1 MELDNEQRKIF
12 SKEGFLSFL
21 KKSFPYILLILGS
34 LLPFWFWI
42 IYTDFITGGD
52 DVATHISLVY
62 DLVYGFEHGFFYS
75 TNHVYLGIFAY
86 DASLFYGMFPHYVA
100 AILKY
105 LFSWAGLNVIG
116 SIKLVSIISQ
126 IVGTIFTY
134 KLALLITKNKII
146 SLGCGFLFAFMPYRI
161 FCFYFR
167 FAWAEAIATCFIPI
181 FFYALYRIFVY
192 DKKIYVAPFI
202 LLVTSLAME
211 IMSHPFSAI
220 LTVFAG
226 VIVVLF
232 NIKNII
238 LKIKEKNIRWF
249 TYLGISVVLEIGLVF
264 VFVFPMFQALE
275 SGIYRVSYDDI
286 MWTSLEAIISRIP
299 MSNQFS
305 GFLNFFWLGD
315 YNIQSST
322 DSVTLWAVGIT
333 LFIFIIIAVYV
344 VDYLIL
350 KYCKYQGKCLY
361 LIRALITFVIMFVPN
376 IIASQRIETYLAM
389 SLFYVLYLILYI
401 LPLKRWL
408 GFENE
413 VESYNKSVKE
423 ESLSLIKDNNIYACL
438 LILIIGF
445 LYLYTSFIWKISPS
459 FLYMGQFPFRFW
471 SIVGMFMIIL
481 VCYLIKPFIKIKAVQ
496 PIFIGLSC
504 FLLTL
509 DMGMVDKR
517 LFSLPNENP
526 GSFEPDM
533 QWIMNIREF
542 GAQNEY
548 MPQIIYDIYR
558 GDVKPS
564 YPNSLANKVGLYV
577 VNKLTMIFDM
587 ENYITPQFLEGEGD
601 IDIFYLNTPD
611 VKFNVVTNSD
621 NNLIQIPQFYY
632 DGYNAK
638 AVFENGETQNL
649 EVINVDGLVSCY
661 APKGTYQLEFTFP
674 GNTLKQAGWY
684 VLSFSIV
691 GVISF
696 AIYGYLNRKKYEK
709 NYVNN

>member
-1 MELDNEQRKIF
+1 MELVNEQRKIF

-134 KLALLITKNKII
+134 KLALLITKNKTI

-350 KYCKYQGKCLY
+350 KYCKYQGKWLY

-471 SIVGMFMIIL
+471 SIVGIFMIIL

-564 YPNSLANKVGLYV
+564 YHNSLANKVGLYV

-611 VKFNVVTNSD
+611 VKFNVITNSD

-638 AVFENGETQNL
+638 AVFENGKTQNL
-649 EVINVDGLVSCY
+649 EVVNVDGLVSCY

>member
-1 MELDNEQRKIF
+1 MELVNEQRKIF

-134 KLALLITKNKII
+134 KLALLITKNKTI

-350 KYCKYQGKCLY
+350 KYCKYQGKWLY
-361 LIRALITFVIMFVPN
+361 LIRDLITFVIMFVPN

-621 NNLIQIPQFYY
+621 DNLIQIPQFYY

-696 AIYGYLNRKKYEK
+696 AIYGYFNRKKLCK
-709 NYVNN
+709 

>member
-1 MELDNEQRKIF
+1 MELVNEQRKIF
-12 SKEGFLSFL
+12 SKESFLSFL

-134 KLALLITKNKII
+134 KLALLITKNKTV

-167 FAWAEAIATCFIPI
+167 FAWAEVIATCFIPI

-202 LLVTSLAME
+202 FLVTSLAME

-350 KYCKYQGKCLY
+350 KYCKYQGKWLY

-401 LPLKRWL
+401 LPLKKWL

-621 NNLIQIPQFYY
+621 DNLIQIPQFYY

-649 EVINVDGLVSCY
+649 EVVNVDGLVSCY

-674 GNTLKQAGWY
+674 DNTLKQAGWY

>member
-1 MELDNEQRKIF
+1 MELVNEQRKIF

-134 KLALLITKNKII
+134 KLALLITKNKTI

-350 KYCKYQGKCLY
+350 KYCKYQGKWLY

-611 VKFNVVTNSD
+611 VKFNVITNSD

-696 AIYGYLNRKKYEK
+696 AIYGYLNRKKCEK
-709 NYVNN
+709 NHVNN

>member
-1 MELDNEQRKIF
+1 MELVNEQRKIF
-12 SKEGFLSFL
+12 SKEGFLSFF

-86 DASLFYGMFPHYVA
+86 DASLFYGMFPHYAA

-134 KLALLITKNKII
+134 KLALLITKNKTI

-192 DKKIYVAPFI
+192 DKKIYVAPFV

-238 LKIKEKNIRWF
+238 LKIKEKNIRWCI
-249 TYLGISVVLEIGLVF
+249 YLGISIVLEIGLVF

-333 LFIFIIIAVYV
+333 LFVFIIIAVYV

-350 KYCKYQGKCLY
+350 KYCKYQGKWLY

-401 LPLKRWL
+401 LPLKKWL
-408 GFENE
+408 CFENE

>member
-1 MELDNEQRKIF
+1 MELVNEQRKIF
-12 SKEGFLSFL
+12 SKEGFLSFF

-134 KLALLITKNKII
+134 KLALLITKNKTI

-192 DKKIYVAPFI
+192 DKKIYIAPFI

-350 KYCKYQGKCLY
+350 KYCKYQGKWLY

-401 LPLKRWL
+401 LPLKKWL
-408 GFENE
+408 CFENE

-684 VLSFSIV
+684 VLSFSIA

-709 NYVNN
+709 FCK

>member
-1 MELDNEQRKIF
+1 MELVNEQRKIF

-226 VIVVLF
+226 AIVVLF

-350 KYCKYQGKCLY
+350 KYCKYQGKWLY

-611 VKFNVVTNSD
+611 VKFNVITNSD

-638 AVFENGETQNL
+638 AVFENGKTQNL

-696 AIYGYLNRKKYEK
+696 AIYGYLNQKKYEK

>member
-1 MELDNEQRKIF
+1 MELVNEQRKIF
-12 SKEGFLSFL
+12 SKEEFLSFL

-134 KLALLITKNKII
+134 KLALLITKNKTI

-226 VIVVLF
+226 VIIVLF

-249 TYLGISVVLEIGLVF
+249 TYLGISIVLEIGLVF

-344 VDYLIL
+344 ADYLIL
-350 KYCKYQGKCLY
+350 KYCKYQGKWLY

-445 LYLYTSFIWKISPS
+445 LYLYTSFIWEISPS

-611 VKFNVVTNSD
+611 VKFNVITNSD

-649 EVINVDGLVSCY
+649 EVVNVDGLVSCY

>member
-1 MELDNEQRKIF
+1 MELVNEQRKIF
-12 SKEGFLSFL
+12 SKEEFLSFL

-134 KLALLITKNKII
+134 KLALLITKNKTI

-350 KYCKYQGKCLY
+350 KYCKYQGKWLY

-471 SIVGMFMIIL
+471 SIVGIFMIIL

-611 VKFNVVTNSD
+611 VKFNVITNSD

-696 AIYGYLNRKKYEK
+696 AIYGYLNRKKLCK
-709 NYVNN
+709 

>member
-1 MELDNEQRKIF
+1 MELVNEQRKIF
-12 SKEGFLSFL
+12 SKEGFFSFF

-126 IVGTIFTY
+126 IVGAIFTY
-134 KLALLITKNKII
+134 KLALLITKNKTI

-249 TYLGISVVLEIGLVF
+249 TYLGISIVLEIGLVF

-350 KYCKYQGKCLY
+350 KYCKYQGKWLY

-401 LPLKRWL
+401 LPLKKWL

-638 AVFENGETQNL
+638 AVFENGKTQNL
-649 EVINVDGLVSCY
+649 EVVNVDGLVSCY

-696 AIYGYLNRKKYEK
+696 AIYGYLNRKKLCK
-709 NYVNN
+709 

>member
-1 MELDNEQRKIF
+1 MELVNEQRKIF
-12 SKEGFLSFL
+12 STEGFLSFF

-134 KLALLITKNKII
+134 KLALLITKNKTI

-192 DKKIYVAPFI
+192 DKKIYIAPFI

-350 KYCKYQGKCLY
+350 KYCKYQGKWLY

-401 LPLKRWL
+401 LPLKKWL
-408 GFENE
+408 CFENE

-684 VLSFSIV
+684 VLSFSIA

-709 NYVNN
+709 FCK

>member
-1 MELDNEQRKIF
+1 MELVNEQRKIF

-42 IYTDFITGGD
+42 IYTNFITGGD

-134 KLALLITKNKII
+134 KLALLITKNKTI

-238 LKIKEKNIRWF
+238 LKIKEKNIRWCI
-249 TYLGISVVLEIGLVF
+249 YLGISIVLEIGLVF

-305 GFLNFFWLGD
+305 GLLNFFWLGD

-344 VDYLIL
+344 ADYLIL
-350 KYCKYQGKCLY
+350 KYCKYQGKWLY

-401 LPLKRWL
+401 LPLKKWL
-408 GFENE
+408 CFENE

-587 ENYITPQFLEGEGD
+587 ENYIAPQFLEGEGD
-601 IDIFYLNTPD
+601 IDIFYLNTPN

-649 EVINVDGLVSCY
+649 EVVNVDGLVSCY

>member
-1 MELDNEQRKIF
+1 MELVNEQRKIF

-134 KLALLITKNKII
+134 KLALLITKNKTI

-249 TYLGISVVLEIGLVF
+249 TYLGMSVVLEIGLVF

-350 KYCKYQGKCLY
+350 KYCKYQGKWLY

-611 VKFNVVTNSD
+611 VKFNVITNSD
-621 NNLIQIPQFYY
+621 DNLIQIPQFYY

-696 AIYGYLNRKKYEK
+696 AIYGYLNRKKLCK
-709 NYVNN
+709 

>member
-1 MELDNEQRKIF
+1 MELVNEQRKIF

-134 KLALLITKNKII
+134 NLALLITKNKTI

-226 VIVVLF
+226 AIVVLF

-249 TYLGISVVLEIGLVF
+249 TYLGISIVLEIGLVF

-344 VDYLIL
+344 DDYLIL
-350 KYCKYQGKCLY
+350 KYCKYQGKWLY

-401 LPLKRWL
+401 LPLKKWL
-408 GFENE
+408 CFENE

-611 VKFNVVTNSD
+611 VKFNVATNSD

-649 EVINVDGLVSCY
+649 EVVNVDGLVSCY

-696 AIYGYLNRKKYEK
+696 AIYGYLNRKNMKK
-709 NYVNN
+709 LCK

>member
-1 MELDNEQRKIF
+1 MELVNEQRKIF
-12 SKEGFLSFL
+12 SKEGFLSFF

-134 KLALLITKNKII
+134 KLALLITNNKTI

-333 LFIFIIIAVYV
+333 LFIFIIITVYV

-350 KYCKYQGKCLY
+350 KYCKYQGKWLY

-611 VKFNVVTNSD
+611 VKFNVIANSD
-621 NNLIQIPQFYY
+621 DNLIQIPQFYY

-638 AVFENGETQNL
+638 AVFGNGETQNL
-649 EVINVDGLVSCY
+649 EVVNVDGLVSCY

-709 NYVNN
+709 II

>member
-1 MELDNEQRKIF
+1 MELVNEQRKIF

-105 LFSWAGLNVIG
+105 LFSWVGLNVIG

-134 KLALLITKNKII
+134 KLALLITKNKTI

-350 KYCKYQGKCLY
+350 KYCKHQGKWLY

-413 VESYNKSVKE
+413 VEYYNKSVKE

-445 LYLYTSFIWKISPS
+445 LYLYTSFIWEISPS

-621 NNLIQIPQFYY
+621 DNLIQIPQFYY

-709 NYVNN
+709 KLCQ

>member
-1 MELDNEQRKIF
+1 MELVNEQRKIF
-12 SKEGFLSFL
+12 SKEGFLSFF

-134 KLALLITKNKII
+134 KLALLITKNKTI

-192 DKKIYVAPFI
+192 DKKIYIAPFI

-350 KYCKYQGKCLY
+350 KYCKYQGKWLY

-684 VLSFSIV
+684 VLSFSIA

-709 NYVNN
+709 FCK

>member
-1 MELDNEQRKIF
+1 MELVNEQRKIF

-192 DKKIYVAPFI
+192 DKKIYIAPFI

-350 KYCKYQGKCLY
+350 KYCKYQGKWLY

-611 VKFNVVTNSD
+611 VKFNVITNSD

-638 AVFENGETQNL
+638 AVFENGKTQNL
-649 EVINVDGLVSCY
+649 EVVNVDGLVSCY

>member
-1 MELDNEQRKIF
+1 MELVNEQRKIF

-134 KLALLITKNKII
+134 KLALLITKNKTI

-350 KYCKYQGKCLY
+350 KYCKYQGKWLY

-611 VKFNVVTNSD
+611 VKFNVIANSD

-632 DGYNAK
+632 DGYNAR
-638 AVFENGETQNL
+638 AVFENGKTQNL
-649 EVINVDGLVSCY
+649 EVVNVDGLVSCY

-691 GVISF
+691 GAISF

>member
-1 MELDNEQRKIF
+1 MELVNEQRKIF

-86 DASLFYGMFPHYVA
+86 DASLFYGMFPHYAA

-134 KLALLITKNKII
+134 KLALLITKNKTI

-238 LKIKEKNIRWF
+238 LKIKEKNIRWCI
-249 TYLGISVVLEIGLVF
+249 YLGVSVVLEIGLVF

-344 VDYLIL
+344 TDYLIL
-350 KYCKYQGKCLY
+350 KYCKYQGKWLY

-401 LPLKRWL
+401 LPLKKWL
-408 GFENE
+408 CFENE

-709 NYVNN
+709 LCK

>member
-1 MELDNEQRKIF
+1 MELVNEQRKIF
-12 SKEGFLSFL
+12 SKERFLSFL

-134 KLALLITKNKII
+134 KLALLITKNKTI

-350 KYCKYQGKCLY
+350 KYCKYQGKWLY

-696 AIYGYLNRKKYEK
+696 AIYGYLNRKKLCK
-709 NYVNN
+709 

>member
-1 MELDNEQRKIF
+1 MELVNEQRKIF
-12 SKEGFLSFL
+12 SKDGFLSFL

-100 AILKY
+100 AIFKY

-134 KLALLITKNKII
+134 KLALLITKNKTI

-350 KYCKYQGKCLY
+350 KYCKYQGKWLY

-445 LYLYTSFIWKISPS
+445 LYLYTSFIWEISPS

-481 VCYLIKPFIKIKAVQ
+481 FCYLIKPFIKIKAVK

-696 AIYGYLNRKKYEK
+696 AIYGYFNRKKLCK
-709 NYVNN
+709 

>member
-1 MELDNEQRKIF
+1 MELVNEQRKIF

-126 IVGTIFTY
+126 MVGTIFTY
-134 KLALLITKNKII
+134 KLALLITKNKTI

-264 VFVFPMFQALE
+264 VFVFPMLQALE

-333 LFIFIIIAVYV
+333 LFVFIIIAVYV

-350 KYCKYQGKCLY
+350 KYCKYQGKWLY

-376 IIASQRIETYLAM
+376 IFASQRIETYLAM

-401 LPLKRWL
+401 LPLKKWL
-408 GFENE
+408 CFENE

-649 EVINVDGLVSCY
+649 EVVNVDGLVSCY

-696 AIYGYLNRKKYEK
+696 AIYGYLNRKKMKKLCE
-709 NYVNN
+709 

>member
-1 MELDNEQRKIF
+1 MELVNEQRKIF

-42 IYTDFITGGD
+42 IYTNFITGGD

-134 KLALLITKNKII
+134 KLALLITKNKTI

-238 LKIKEKNIRWF
+238 LKIKEKNIRWCI
-249 TYLGISVVLEIGLVF
+249 YLGISIVLEIGLVF

-305 GFLNFFWLGD
+305 GLLNFFWLGD

-344 VDYLIL
+344 ADYLIL
-350 KYCKYQGKCLY
+350 KYCKYQGKWLY

-401 LPLKRWL
+401 LPLKKWL
-408 GFENE
+408 CFENE

-587 ENYITPQFLEGEGD
+587 ENYIAPQFLEGEGD

-649 EVINVDGLVSCY
+649 EVVNVDGLVSCY

>member
-1 MELDNEQRKIF
+1 MELVKEKAISF
-12 SKEGFLSFL
+12 SKETFFDIL
-21 KKSFPYILLILGS
+21 KKSIPYLLLILGS

-42 IYTDFITGGD
+42 IYPEFITGGD

-105 LFSWAGLNVIG
+105 LFSWTGLNVIN

-126 IVGTIFTY
+126 IVGSIFTY
-134 KLALLITKNKII
+134 KLALLITKNKTI

-192 DKKIYVAPFI
+192 DKKIYIAPFI

-226 VIVVLF
+226 IIVVLF

-238 LKIKEKNIRWF
+238 LKIKEKNLRWCI
-249 TYLGISVVLEIGLVF
+249 YLGISVVLEIGLVF
-264 VFVFPMFQALE
+264 VFVFPMLQALN

-286 MWTSLEAIISRIP
+286 MWTSLEVVISRIP

-305 GFLNFFWLGD
+305 GFLNFFWLGE
-315 YNIQSST
+315 YNISSAT

-344 VDYLIL
+344 IDYLIL
-350 KYCKYQGKCLY
+350 KFSKYQGKWLY

-389 SLFYVLYLILYI
+389 SLFYVLYLILFI
-401 LPLKRWL
+401 LPLKKWL
-408 GFENE
+408 GIENE
-413 VESYNKSVKE
+413 VELYNKNIKE
-423 ESLSLIKDNNIYACL
+423 ESLSLIKNNNIYACL

-445 LYLYTSFIWKISPS
+445 LYLYTSFIWEISPS

-471 SIVGMFMIIL
+471 AIVGMFLIIL
-481 VCYLIKPFIKIKAVQ
+481 VCYLISPFIKFKAVRV
-496 PIFIGLSC
+496 IFIGLSC

-517 LFSLPNENP
+517 LFSLPNDNP

-533 QWIMNIREF
+533 NWIMNIREF

-548 MPQIIYDIYR
+548 MPQIIYDIYNR
-558 GDVKPS
+558 NADLS
-564 YPNSLANKVGLYV
+564 YPNSLAWQVGRYA
-577 VNKLTMIFDM
+577 VNKLPMIFTM
-587 ENYITPQFLEGEGD
+587 EDYITPSFLIGEGD
-601 IDIFYLNTPD
+601 IEIFYLNTPD

-649 EVINVDGLVSCY
+649 EVINVDGLVSCI

-709 NYVNN
+709 NYINN